1 MEIAIIGGGI
11 AGLATAINL
20 KKRGFSPTVY
30 ERAPEILELGV
41 GITILPH
48 AMREHEALGIQAELV
63 AAGIENVESCFFNRF
78 GQKIYGEPRGLSAG
92 NANPEVGIHRGR
104 LHLVLLRKAQD
115 VLGTDRI
122 VTGRTFTGLEQD
134 AEGVTIHL
142 TDTVSG
148 EALAPLRA
156 DVVLGCD
163 GVNSAV
169 RRQFYPDEG
178 FAFAGINTWRGV
190 TRMKP
195 ILTGGTYIRIG
206 SIRTGK
212 MVVYPIARF
221 DDGSGDHLINWVAE
235 IQSPDAVMNDWNRKV
250 EPADLPD
257 VFSSWHF
264 DWLDVP
270 AMIAGASEIFEYP
283 MVDRDPVDRW
293 SFGRVTLVGD
303 SAHPMYPRGSN
314 GSAQAVID
322 ARVVA
327 DRLATLPPEE
337 ALKAYEAERLPAC
350 NKIVVTNRT
359 APPDLINIRVEE
371 LVGDRPFDNL
381 DDFITQDELRALSD
395 GYKTA
400 AYAKAE
406 T

>member
-20 KKRGFSPTVY
+20 GLRGFSPTVY
-30 ERAPEILELGV
+30 ERAPEIRELGV

-48 AMREHEALGIQAELV
+48 AMREHAALGIQDALV
-63 AAGIENVESCFFNRF
+63 AAGIVNVESCFFNRF
-78 GQKIYGEPRGLSAG
+78 GQKIYGEPRGLAAG

-104 LHLVLLRKAQD
+104 LHLILLRRAQE
-115 VLGTDRI
+115 VLGADRI
-122 VTGRTFTGLEQD
+122 VTGRAFTGLEQD
-134 AEGVTIHL
+134 AQGVTLHL
-142 TDTVSG
+142 TDTVTG
-148 EALAPLRA
+148 RPLAPLRA

-163 GVNSAV
+163 GVKSAV

-195 ILTGGTYIRIG
+195 FLTGATYTRIG
-206 SIRTGK
+206 SIRSGK
-212 MVVYPIARF
+212 MVVYPIADF
-221 DDGSGDHLINWVAE
+221 DDGSGDQLINWVAE
-235 IQSPDAVMNDWNRKV
+235 IQSPDAVMNDWNLRV
-250 EPADLPD
+250 EPADLPE
-257 VFSSWHF
+257 VFSSWRF

-270 AMIAGASEIFEYP
+270 AMIAGASEIIEYP

-293 SFGRVTLVGD
+293 SFGRVTLIGD
-303 SAHPMYPRGSN
+303 AAHPMYPRGSN

-327 DRLATLPPEE
+327 DRLAKLPPEE
-337 ALKAYEAERLPAC
+337 ALGAYEAERLSVC
-350 NKIVVTNRT
+350 NTIVVTNRT

-395 GYKTA
+395 GYKA
-400 AYAKAE
+400 VAYARAE